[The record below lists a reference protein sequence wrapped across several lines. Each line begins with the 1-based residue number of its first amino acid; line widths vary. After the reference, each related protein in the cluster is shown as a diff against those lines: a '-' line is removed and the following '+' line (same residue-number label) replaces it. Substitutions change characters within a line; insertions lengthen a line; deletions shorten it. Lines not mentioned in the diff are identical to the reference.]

1 MKKESKWIRFSILVI
16 IVLFMVQGA
25 YGSDKMVALT
35 FDDGPNGNTD
45 TLLDILKEEDVTA
58 TFFVVGRMV
67 EKYPQLLEEIFN
79 RGHEI
84 SNHTYSHPNLT
95 MLSAR
100 EVIYELDKTRGL
112 VREVI
117 GKDPHFFRPPGGR
130 YNQRILKIAE
140 AAGYTMVMWDINTDD
155 LISTPEKIYREIVNY
170 AEDGDIVLLHNG
182 TTSTIEIIGKVIDE
196 LRKKGF
202 GFVTVSEI
210 LKRRNIKG
218 AYIGNRLWREEDRH
232 CLE

>member
-1 MKKESKWIRFSILVI
+1 MEKKPKWIMFVVSVILALCV
-16 IVLFMVQGA
+16 VQGV

-45 TLLDILKEEDVTA
+45 TLLDILEDKDVTA

-84 SNHTYSHPNLT
+84 SNHTYSHPNLI
-95 MLSAR
+95 MLSPR
-100 EVIYELDKTRGL
+100 EVMYELDKTRGL
-112 VREVI
+112 ISEVI
-117 GKDPHFFRPPGGR
+117 GKDPHFFRPPGGK

-140 AAGYTMVMWDINTDD
+140 AAGYTMVMWDINTND
-155 LISTPEKIYREIVNY
+155 LTSAPEKIYREIVNQ

-182 TTSTIEIIGKVIDE
+182 TTNTIEIIGKVIDE
-196 LRKKGF
+196 LRRKGF
-202 GFVTVSEI
+202 EFATVSEI
-210 LKRRNIKG
+210 FQRRHIEG
-218 AYIGNRLWREEDRH
+218 AYLGN
-232 CLE
+232 

>member
-1 MKKESKWIRFSILVI
+1 MGKESKWIRFIVLAILV
-16 IVLFMVQGA
+16 LFVVKGVYA
-25 YGSDKMVALT
+25 GDKLIALT

-45 TLLDILKEEDVTA
+45 TLLNILEDKDVKA

-67 EKYPQLLEEIFN
+67 EKYPHLLEEIFN

-95 MLSAR
+95 ELSTR

-117 GKDPHFFRPPGGR
+117 GKDPHFFRPPGGK
-130 YNQRILKIAE
+130 YDQRILKISE
-140 AAGYTMVMWDINTDD
+140 TAGYTMVMWDINTND
-155 LISTPEKIYREIVNY
+155 LTSSPEKIYREIVNY

-182 TTSTIEIIGKVIDE
+182 TVSTIEIIGKVIDE

-202 GFVTVSEI
+202 EFATVSEI
-210 LKRRNIKG
+210 LERRNIKG

>member
-1 MKKESKWIRFSILVI
+1 VKKESKWIRFSILVI